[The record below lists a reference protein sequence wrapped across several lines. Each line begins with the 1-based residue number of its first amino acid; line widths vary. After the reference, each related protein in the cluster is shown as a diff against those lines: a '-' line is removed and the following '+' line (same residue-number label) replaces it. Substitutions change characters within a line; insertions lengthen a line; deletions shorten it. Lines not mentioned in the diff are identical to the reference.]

1 MKTGSTNYILEKT
14 VNNLFQKIPKID
26 IFVNDKIFSG
36 LNKDILTDIV
46 RKNIDKLRK
55 KIKDKTLK
63 DFDIKDLAE
72 DIKKEYKK
80 TVSPSLKPLINATGV
95 ILHTNMGRSLI
106 SKEVLQKAQNV
117 ICSYSNLEY
126 EQEKGKR
133 GERYSHI
140 TKDLKTLLDVESA
153 LVVNNNA
160 SAVFLILNTFAK
172 NQEVIVSR
180 GELVEIGGSFRVPE
194 VMKASGAKLKEVGT
208 TNKTKLSDYKDA
220 ISDDTAMLL
229 KVHKSN
235 FDIVGFSEDVSFE
248 EISNLA
254 KSNNLIDYYDLGSAY
269 IPELPYHLGQKEP
282 PLKKILKSNPSLVS
296 FSGDKLF
303 GSVQA
308 GIIIGKKEYIDK
320 LKQNQL
326 LRMLRVD
333 KVTLSILQ
341 ESIRAYIFKDYEKIP
356 TLKLLFTDI
365 KTLKTRAENL
375 KNSLKSDICNVIES
389 STYMGGGTLPNRT
402 FPTVALAFKGNAVE
416 LEKKFRL
423 YDLIGRIENDK
434 FLIDFRSILPEL
446 DEQVLATIKKVFE
459 IK

>member
-1 MKTGSTNYILEKT
+1 

-36 LNKDILTDIV
+36 LNKELLTDIV

-106 SKEVLQKAQNV
+106 SKEVLQKVQNV

-140 TKDLKTLLDVESA
+140 TKDLKILLDVESA

-248 EISNLA
+248 KISNLA

-269 IPELPYHLGQKEP
+269 IPELPYHLGQKEL

-341 ESIRAYIFKDYEKIP
+341 ESIRAYIFKEYEKIP

-375 KNSLKSDICNVIES
+375 KNSLKSDICDVTES

-402 FPTVALAFKGNAVE
+402 FPTIALAFKGNAVE

-423 YDLIGRIENDK
+423 YDLIGRIENDR

-446 DEQVLATIKKVFE
+446 DEEVLATIKKVFE